1 MWAEVRRSA
10 RVTSPI
16 ADATAP
22 EQLAVDHIPL
32 VAHLVREVSGRVPA
46 SVDRDDLRS
55 AGLVALVAAARAF
68 DSGLGVPFPAYA
80 AQRIRGALVDELRSV
95 DWASRSV
102 RRKGREIEAARQ
114 RLATAMGQF
123 PDDRAVA
130 ESLGVST
137 AEVVRTDAD
146 VVRAAVLS
154 LHGTDRDLA
163 DDLPTTALGPQAVL
177 ERAERL
183 AYLADAIAEL
193 PERLGVVVR
202 GYFLEE
208 RPMAELGAELGVT
221 ESRVSQLR
229 AEALVLL
236 RGALAAGLEPQ
247 LAEEPAHPGGVAAR
261 RRTAYAESVAAR
273 YAARHTARRRA
284 PVGASA

>member
-1 MWAEVRRSA
+1 MRAEVRRSA

-16 ADATAP
+16 ADSTAS

-32 VAHLVREVSGRVPA
+32 VAHLVREVSGRIPA

-68 DSGLGVPFPAYA
+68 DADRGVPFPAYA

-123 PDDRAVA
+123 PDDRVVA

-137 AEVVRTDAD
+137 AEVVRSDAD

-154 LHGTDRDLA
+154 IHGTDRDLA
-163 DDLPTTALGPQAVL
+163 DDVPTTALGPQAAL

-193 PERLGVVVR
+193 PERLRVVVR

-229 AEALVLL
+229 AEALALL
-236 RGALAAGLEPQ
+236 RGALAAGLEPH
-247 LAEEPAHPGGVAAR
+247 LAEEPANPGGVAAR
-261 RRTAYAESVAAR
+261 RRTAYAASVAAR
-273 YAARHTARRRA
+273 HAARHAARRRV
-284 PVGASA
+284 PLGASA